1 MPKRAA
7 NELDLVAQE
16 SELYTGQQTTPE
28 VMKSMLKDIIA
39 HTKRDENLV
48 IGEPNDAYM
57 WLGVGE
63 DENGHNELHLTMLG
77 PSGPGGPPSFGLN
90 SYDVTEQGLLNA
102 IVDGK
107 EFLKRYHRDGV
118 CECKTRFNWCL
129 KLEGGTH
136 CLQCTANKAM
146 GM

>member
-1 MPKRAA
+1 MSISS
-7 NELDLVAQE
+7 DIVAMIG
-16 SELYTGQQTTPE
+16 SYNELYTGQQATPE
-28 VMKSMLKDIIA
+28 VLKSMLKDLCA
-39 HTKRDENLV
+39 HSKKGINMG
-48 IGEPNDAYM
+48 IGKPDNAYM
-57 WLGVGE
+57 WLGIEADE
-63 DENGHNELHLTMLG
+63 DGDNELQLTLLG
-77 PSGPGGPPSFGLN
+77 PSGPGGPPTMGVNCYGMTEKGLP
-90 SYDVTEQGLLNA
+90 EP